1 MHQCKASSMQSNQ
14 VADVHLIRTTL
25 IPPAP
30 ENAIVVQHIDSNGVD
45 RHYSQELSGET
56 FNHVGANGY
65 LPINYTCNQTPDLWS
80 IFSIF
85 QSKKM
90 KMTHVDFFVRCRF
103 FETSTKNLIILLRY
117 VIVLL
122 CSSDIEKKDFYSIH
136 NVQYRFEIKG

>member
-1 MHQCKASSMQSNQ
+1 M
-14 VADVHLIRTTL
+14 ADVHLIRTTL

-85 QSKKM
+85 QSEKNEGK
-90 KMTHVDFFVRCRF
+90 TFIYHLSVRCRF
-103 FETSTKNLIILLRY
+103 
-117 VIVLL
+117 IVKVPHKYIAVSMLAYL
-122 CSSDIEKKDFYSIH
+122 
-136 NVQYRFEIKG
+136 

>member
-1 MHQCKASSMQSNQ
+1 M
-14 VADVHLIRTTL
+14 ADVHLIRTTL

-85 QSKKM
+85 QSEKKM
-90 KMTHVDFFVRCRF
+90 KVKHSFISKMSLYCKATIQMYCDANASV
-103 FETSTKNLIILLRY
+103 LLILLE
-117 VIVLL
+117 
-122 CSSDIEKKDFYSIH
+122 S
-136 NVQYRFEIKG
+136 